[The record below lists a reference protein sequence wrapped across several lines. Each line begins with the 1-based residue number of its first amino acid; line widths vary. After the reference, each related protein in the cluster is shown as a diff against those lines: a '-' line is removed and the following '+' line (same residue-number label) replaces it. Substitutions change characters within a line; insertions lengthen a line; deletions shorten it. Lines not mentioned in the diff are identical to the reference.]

1 MSMTDEQIEVIV
13 AMYEEGASFRVIGE
27 AIDKTAD
34 QVKHW
39 MRLNR
44 SVYGLEKRRP
54 AVDRGG
60 ALSEFVMHDCPWNVR
75 LGNQLIQKRW
85 TEVA

>member
-1 MSMTDEQIEVIV
+1 MTDEQIEVIV
-13 AMYEEGASFRVIGE
+13 EMYQDGASFRVIGE
-27 AIDKTAD
+27 EIDKTAD

-39 MRLNR
+39 MRSNR

-60 ALSEFVMHDCPWNVR
+60 SLSEFVMHDCAWNVK

-85 TEVA
+85 GEVA